1 MRHTPCASRCISTFQ
16 RPSGLESLILP
27 PLYSQ
32 SYVATTR
39 ESPHPS
45 TPEAFRYA
53 LSFMALNSSTGES
66 NTLISNG
73 SRTYSPV
80 FYPSPQCLEEYD
92 LFSYHQRN
100 HQSIESSHHP
110 QQCEIA
116 YASICDLANSDHPT
130 YSMAQI
136 APTARYSQQQ
146 FLHVAFCLLRKEH
159 VLILFAPTL
168 RSLQNLI
175 RVEYRNNHFRTTQ

>member
-53 LSFMALNSSTGES
+53 FSFMALNSPTGES
-66 NTLISNG
+66 NTLIQMARG
-73 SRTYSPV
+73 HIRLF

-146 FLHVAFCLLRKEH
+146 FFARRFLLAAER
-159 VLILFAPTL
+159 ACPDPL
-168 RSLQNLI
+168 RSNAAKFAKSDSGRIPQ
-175 RVEYRNNHFRTTQ
+175 